1 MEKSSYDAASILG
14 KLLFYRGG
22 VGSAMGR
29 AGGHTPA
36 STTDWARRQMAAR
49 YEEMESRMNLIN
61 ATDLIGANVTGV
73 DGTKLRKVEDVY
85 VDAATDRPE
94 WVVVKTGMLASH
106 VSLIPLAEASQH
118 DGELRVPY
126 DKALVKEAPHQEP
139 GQELDPAEEAEL
151 FRYCGI
157 PYGGETVT
165 AEPGMETTASPSTP
179 TDDAMIRSEEQLR
192 VGTQRSSAGQ
202 FRLRK
207 YIVTENVTQT
217 VPVSHEEIR
226 IERVPI
232 AEATAAKL

>member
-61 ATDLIGANVTGV
+61 ATDLVGANVTGV
-73 DGTKLRKVEDVY
+73 DGTKLGKVEDVY

-118 DGELRVPY
+118 DGELRIPY
-126 DKALVKEAPHQEP
+126 DKALVKEAPHQERGPRARP
-139 GQELDPAEEAEL
+139 G
-151 FRYCGI
+151 RG
-157 PYGGETVT
+157 
-165 AEPGMETTASPSTP
+165 S
-179 TDDAMIRSEEQLR
+179 
-192 VGTQRSSAGQ
+192 
-202 FRLRK
+202 
-207 YIVTENVTQT
+207 
-217 VPVSHEEIR
+217 
-226 IERVPI
+226 
-232 AEATAAKL
+232 